1 MDAAFEGLRLLVQE
15 KASLQQKE
23 ATDLVKQALKDGFED
38 GTGDSLGIINTV
50 ICSAAVIDES

>member
-15 KASLQQKE
+15 KASLQQEE
-23 ATDLVKQALKDGFED
+23 ATDLVKQALKDAFED

-50 ICSAAVIDES
+50 ICSTAVID